1 MSLIT
6 TDQDKCVGCFKCVKV
21 CPTLLANN
29 ATEEQVVVNNDACI
43 ACGAC
48 IDACEHDARH
58 FADDTDSFF
67 SALSA
72 GRKISVIVAPAF
84 PVNYPNEYKKVLGY
98 LKSLGVNHVYGVGFG
113 ADITTW
119 AYLKYFSEH
128 PDAHGMISQPCPA
141 IVDYVEKYVPESISK
156 LMPVHSPMMCLAIYL
171 RKYEKLQDDL
181 AFISPCI
188 AKKKEITDP
197 NCSGYVKYNVTFANL
212 MKKVHGSTTCSHEE
226 DLELPGGL
234 GGLYPMPGGLRENVE
249 YFLGDA
255 ASVMQVEGINEVYS
269 ILQDAVKETNA
280 NLLPQLFDA
289 LNCSHGCLIGT
300 GTEKLSS
307 IQLNHNMSL
316 RKNVLID
323 TSAVKHKRFTKAQN
337 PWLSTLAP
345 EQRLAA
351 LNNQFADL
359 NVNDFTRKYSAKPL
373 NLKECTCKERED
385 IFADMQKTSS
395 ASQKVDC
402 GSCGYSSCAKMVEA
416 IHNNVNVKEH
426 CIHYV
431 KTIAENEYKQLHDS
445 HKKEQEDREQH
456 KKALETIAS
465 DFDTLSNAIKD
476 LTIANDAS
484 ANEATALTQ
493 HLQEITTLCSELNES
508 IATMTDFINV
518 YKKSNSDITS
528 IASQTNLLSL
538 NASIE
543 AARAGE
549 HGRGFAVV
557 AEEIRELSDSTKE
570 LISKNDSQ
578 ADAILPKIQ
587 ASMQAIEKLVTDVN
601 NMSDKI
607 TTIAANTEEI
617 ASQTDQVFSM
627 ADGLNSDVARL

>member
-1 MSLIT
+1 MELIT
-6 TDQDKCVGCFKCVKV
+6 TDINKCVGCFKCVKV
-21 CPTLLANN
+21 CPTLLAND
-29 ATEEQVVVNNDACI
+29 ATGDHVVINENACI
-43 ACGAC
+43 TCGAC
-48 IDACEHDARH
+48 IDACQHNARNYT
-58 FADDTDSFF
+58 DDTESFF
-67 SALSA
+67 KDLSA
-72 GRKISVIVAPAF
+72 GRKMSAIIAPAF
-84 PVNYPNEYKKVLGY
+84 AINYPKQYKKVLGY
-98 LKSLGVNHVYGVGFG
+98 LKSLGINHVYSVGFG

-119 AYLKYFSEH
+119 AYLKYLSEH
-128 PDAHGMISQPCPA
+128 KNANGMISQPCPA
-141 IVDYVEKYVPESISK
+141 IVDYVEKYLPDSISK
-156 LMPVHSPMMCLAIYL
+156 LMPIHSPMMCLAIYL

-181 AFISPCI
+181 VFISPCI

-212 MKKVHGSTTCSHEE
+212 MQKVHGSITSSQEE

-249 YFLGDA
+249 YFLGDT
-255 ASVMQVEGINEVYS
+255 ASVMQIEGINDVYKVLQNEVKTVTEN
-269 ILQDAVKETNA
+269 Q
-280 NLLPQLFDA
+280 LPQLFDA

-300 GTEKLSS
+300 GSEKLSS
-307 IQLNHNMSL
+307 IQLNQ
-316 RKNVLID
+316 NVKSRRRDYFNISD
-323 TSAVKHKRFTKAQN
+323 GKHKRFKKVQN
-337 PWLSTLAP
+337 PWISGMTP

-351 LNNQFADL
+351 LNKQFSSLDI
-359 NVNDFTRKYSAKPL
+359 NDFMRKYSDKHLDIAECSK
-373 NLKECTCKERED
+373 KEQLA
-385 IFADMQKTSS
+385 IFSTMGKDSDSS
-395 ASQKVDC
+395 RSIDC
-402 GSCGYSSCAKMVEA
+402 SSCGYSSCEKMVKA
-416 IHNNVNVKEH
+416 INNGVNVKEH
-426 CIHYV
+426 CIYYV
-431 KTIAENEYKQLHDS
+431 KSVADKEYVQLQETRNREKEEQKQH
-445 HKKEQEDREQH
+445 QE
-456 KKALETIAS
+456 ALEVIAS

-543 AARAGE
+543 AAHAGE

-627 ADGLNSDVARL
+627 ADGLNSDVAKL